1 MFAGLKRALLV
12 SSFCAAALLAL
23 WHWGGSN
30 APAAVVTN
38 LGAPSA
44 ASASGAVPRETG
56 NELAAVPDE
65 QQTPERRVDIWA
77 LRQLCGRPWEAAFG
91 AECSAALERR
101 YRDAVPDAAA
111 ESSISDPGHFKPVML
126 GEPVTWGEVF
136 EDTAGAVAAARRA
149 VARPDCRIPEGGI
162 RIDLRGECAAN
173 EMAKLAIL
181 RSECEDLL
189 GRHRSLESRHDMWEF
204 EMTMAARALDRA
216 DYQERLDLLDENWFG
231 MTWRLGKC
239 RALPAEAFDILGPFP
254 APNSVGSV
262 ANNQD
267 DLMKAAARL
276 GSDWALSS
284 VLWYP
289 NSMFRV
295 DDGHFD
301 GVAAERP
308 VLAELLRMRRAEGV
322 ERIKHMVVSFQLGEA
337 LGVQVHPWGVFRFT
351 GLFTRDDHR
360 AAWRLAAPRL
370 MELGWA
376 IEVDD
381 PAAGARRR
389 IEKAEDL
396 WGDEPWLR
404 WEEEGR
410 IRLVAAG

>member
-1 MFAGLKRALLV
+1 MSAGLKTALLALP
-12 SSFCAAALLAL
+12 FCAAAALSAL
-23 WHWGGSN
+23 WRGAGSTSPETV
-30 APAAVVTN
+30 AASPAAASSVAS
-38 LGAPSA
+38 LGTGGEPSA
-44 ASASGAVPRETG
+44 AAPADARHES
-56 NELAAVPDE
+56 
-65 QQTPERRVDIWA
+65 ERPLDVWA
-77 LRQLCGRPWEAAFG
+77 LRQLCGRPWEAAFD

-101 YRDAVPDAAA
+101 YRDAVPDATL
-111 ESSISDPGHFKPVML
+111 ESSISNPGHFKPVML
-126 GEPVTWGEVF
+126 GKPVTWGEVF
-136 EDTAGAVAAARRA
+136 DDTAGAVAAARRA
-149 VARPDCRIPEGGI
+149 VGRPKCLVPEGGI
-162 RIDLRGECAAN
+162 RIDLRDECAAD

-181 RSECEDLL
+181 RSECETLL
-189 GRHRSLESRHDMWEF
+189 RMEDTPEQRHDSWAHDLAKANR
-204 EMTMAARALDRA
+204 TTDQA
-216 DYQERLDLLDENWFG
+216 DYQERLDRLALEWFG
-231 MTWRLGKC
+231 LAWRLGKC
-239 RALPAEAFDILGPFP
+239 RALPAEAMDVLGPFP
-254 APNSVGSV
+254 RPVTVGSV

-289 NSMFRV
+289 NSMFPV

-301 GVAAERP
+301 GVAGERP

-322 ERIKHMVVSFQLGEA
+322 ERIKHMVVSFQLGQA

-404 WEEEGR
+404 WEEEGGR